1 ATPTPELAAAQAAWE
16 NETRAALAAK
26 KPAWVVQPP
35 KQVKSQRGATLTAQ
49 PDASVLASGAN
60 PDKDVYTVTLT
71 SDLPR
76 LSGLRL
82 EALRHRW
89 LPGGGLSR
97 ANGNF
102 VLTGVDVKVQAKD
115 GPAQPVKLAKA
126 LADYEQAGYP
136 VAHAIDDNPTSG
148 WAVDGHTRP
157 ADRQAVF

>member
-1 ATPTPELAAAQAAWE
+1 FADVQEKAVGRQDQTPIPTPEQAARLKKLDEELAALRARLATPTPELAAAQAAWE

-26 KPAWVVQPP
+26 KPAWGVQPP

-82 EALRHRW
+82 EALRHPS
-89 LPGGGLSR
+89 LTGGSLSR

-102 VLTGVDVKVQAKD
+102 VLTGVDVKV
-115 GPAQPVKLAKA
+115 
-126 LADYEQAGYP
+126 
-136 VAHAIDDNPTSG
+136 
-148 WAVDGHTRP
+148 
-157 ADRQAVF
+157 